1 MKLTMTKIPDPRAT
15 EAFQGEIES
24 VTAPQ
29 EGGKVHRIC
38 V

>member
-15 EAFQGEIES
+15 EVFQGETGS